1 MTHKQARRIAEQ
13 IAAETLGNNRDQVKG
28 LAASLISKGQ
38 VSTPQ
43 EELDIQMVF
52 DEYSRIE
59 ARLRHIS

>member
-1 MTHKQARRIAEQ
+1 VTHRQARRIAEK

-28 LAASLISKGQ
+28 LAAGLVSKGQ

-43 EELDIQMVF
+43 EEEYIQMVF

-59 ARLRHIS
+59 DRLRHIS